1 MTDTTYEE
9 AKRCPKC
16 ETPGQEVAVKPGRR
30 GSKIHTF
37 RCPNHRCQWYNTD
50 YIVQVNADGTIPDP
64 DAYRPK
70 NFPALPHRSDEA
82 VERTNQFLLNQTL
95 TGGETR

>member
-1 MTDTTYEE
+1 VTDTTYEE

-16 ETPGQEVAVKPGRR
+16 EEPGQEVSNKPGPR
-30 GSKIHTF
+30 GSRMHTF
-37 RCPNHRCQWYNTD
+37 RCPNQRCKWYSTD

-64 DAYRPK
+64 DAHRIK
-70 NFPALPHRSDEA
+70 NFPALPTRSDEA

-95 TGGETR
+95 AGGETK